1 MDNQLIKGP
10 INLKGWQK
18 MGAHENTYQFP
29 VKKQNVQHICKL
41 RVLSPLKCDKKSKF
55 TPKLE
60 TLDAN

>member
-1 MDNQLIKGP
+1 
-10 INLKGWQK
+10 

-29 VKKQNVQHICKL
+29 VKKQKQRVQQICKL
-41 RVLSPLKCDKKSKF
+41 RLFSPLKFDKKAKF